1 MKLPISDRLLACA
14 GFVAPGDRVAD
25 IGCDHGYLS
34 IHLLLNGIA
43 KSAIASDVRE
53 QPLLSA
59 VRNAEKYGVRDRMEF
74 YLSDGVRG
82 IPRDFD
88 TMVCAGMGA
97 DTMISILEA
106 APWLQST
113 KYRLILQCQSKTPM
127 LRRYLSEHGWRITEE
142 AVLRDGRFLYTVMEV
157 CYQPDYPRLTVGEW
171 YFPPALLENPSAEV
185 PAYYQWVID
194 GLKIATEHQ
203 NDQEKKQAL
212 EALTSDPW
220 LAFLREKQHDNC
232 K

>member
-1 MKLPISDRLLACA
+1 MNLPLSPRLLACC
-14 GFVAPGDRVAD
+14 GFVSPGDRVAD

-34 IHLLLNGIA
+34 IHLLLEGIA

-106 APWLQST
+106 APWLQNS
-113 KYRLILQCQSKTPM
+113 KYRFILQCQSKTPM
-127 LRRYLSEHGWRITEE
+127 LRRYLSENGWRITAES
-142 AVLRDGRFLYTVMEV
+142 VLRDGRFLYTVMEV
-157 CYQPDYPRLTVGEW
+157 YYEPDHPRLTLGEW

-185 PAYYQWVID
+185 PAYYKWVVD
-194 GLKIATEHQ
+194 GLKIATKHQ
-203 NDQEKKQAL
+203 NDHEKKQAL
-212 EALTSDPW
+212 DILTSDPW
-220 LAFLREKQHDNC
+220 LAFLREKQYDNC
-232 K
+232 E